1 MWSPQ
6 PDVSA
11 PRAIASTA
19 SSWLVVLTR
28 AFDSSPGLPYRGAM
42 ASKTAIPQTNVA
54 APRVF
59 RRSLSRSVD
68 VAVALAAADLRVRFG
83 RGYGQVLNWLLEPF
97 FLVGVYLVLVVF
109 VLNRPGHAPGLSL
122 TCAVLPF
129 QLISMTVANAMTAI
143 ASRRS
148 IILNMPFRRMLIPAA
163 SALTQAAAFG
173 ASLLLFVVLMAAYG
187 VAPTASLL
195 WLPVAVVITLLL
207 ALAFSYPAALFG
219 LWFQDLRTLAMSVMR
234 TLFFVAP
241 GLVPLADIPGRAH
254 DIVRLNPLTAL
265 FESYRHALIYGTSP
279 PAWELVYPCA
289 FALALLAAFV
299 PLYRREQ
306 QQFAKVL

>member
-1 MWSPQ
+1 
-6 PDVSA
+6 
-11 PRAIASTA
+11 
-19 SSWLVVLTR
+19 
-28 AFDSSPGLPYRGAM
+28 M

-148 IILNMPFRRMLIPAA
+148 IILNLSLIH
-163 SALTQAAAFG
+163 
-173 ASLLLFVVLMAAYG
+173 
-187 VAPTASLL
+187 
-195 WLPVAVVITLLL
+195 I
-207 ALAFSYPAALFG
+207 
-219 LWFQDLRTLAMSVMR
+219 
-234 TLFFVAP
+234 
-241 GLVPLADIPGRAH
+241 
-254 DIVRLNPLTAL
+254 
-265 FESYRHALIYGTSP
+265 
-279 PAWELVYPCA
+279 
-289 FALALLAAFV
+289 
-299 PLYRREQ
+299 
-306 QQFAKVL
+306 